1 MEIKTRAIVLR
12 TTRLNDTKLIV
23 DLLSREAGRISV
35 LCRISATGRGKIKK
49 QLFQPLTILD
59 VDIDQKP
66 NVTLLRFHDIRLA
79 HPYIS
84 LTCIPLKVPVAL
96 FLAEFLNFA
105 TRDEQY
111 NPLLYDYVEQSL
123 LWLDTASDHYANFH
137 LVFMMRLTRFI
148 GFYPNLEGAMS
159 NAWFD
164 LRSGTFT
171 PSQPLHPDCLQPEEA
186 SKISLMMRMNYDNMH
201 VFHISQE
208 ERNRC
213 ADLILL
219 YYRLHVP
226 KFPELRSL
234 EVVRDLFR

>member
-1 MEIKTRAIVLR
+1 MEIKTKAIVLR
-12 TTRLNDTKLIV
+12 ATRLNDVKLIV

-35 LCRISATGRGKIKK
+35 LCRLSTTGRGKIKK

-59 VDIDQKP
+59 TDIDQRP
-66 NVTLLRFHDIRLA
+66 NTALSRFHDIRLA
-79 HPYIS
+79 HPFVS
-84 LTCIPLKVPVAL
+84 LSCLPLKVPVAL
-96 FLAEFLNFA
+96 FLAEFLTYA

-123 LWLDTASDHYANFH
+123 LWLDTANDHYANFH

-148 GFYPNLEGAMS
+148 GFYPNLEGAMAG
-159 NAWFD
+159 AWFD

-171 PSQPLHPDCLQPEEA
+171 FSQPLHPDSLRPEEA
-186 SKISLMMRMNYDNMH
+186 SKINLMMRMNYDNMH
-201 VFHISQE
+201 LFRITQE

-213 ADLILL
+213 ADLILQ

-226 KFPELRSL
+226 RFPELRSL